1 MNAPAD
7 FTSVLVIAVS
17 VTGAIWLI
25 DIIWRFL
32 KKHVISIRNESESRS
47 RFGWIV
53 EYARVFFPVLL
64 IVFVLRSF
72 VVEPFRIPSGS
83 MLPTLEVGDFILV
96 NKYEFGIRVPVLNKK
111 IFNMNE
117 PDYGDV
123 MVFRFPHNESI
134 NFIKRVVGL
143 PGDSIVYDDK
153 QLMVNGIVVEQDLSG
168 EYVIDAGANRKTQT
182 RLLRESFAN
191 GGSHQILHDDRRSS
205 RPLAFKVPKDSYFVL
220 GDNRDYSNDSR
231 VWGFVPDE
239 NIIGRAFFI
248 WFSWNS
254 SGDKGV
260 DWNRI
265 AAAIE

>member
-7 FTSVLVIAVS
+7 FTFVLVLAVS

-25 DIIWRFL
+25 DIIWRLL
-32 KKHVISIRNESESRS
+32 KKHVISVRSESVS
-47 RFGWIV
+47 RGRLSWIV

-96 NKYEFGIRVPVLNKK
+96 NKYEYGIRLPVLNKK
-111 IFNMNE
+111 LLNMSE

-123 MVFRFPHNESI
+123 MVFRFPHNESV

-143 PGDSIVYDDK
+143 PGDSIVYENK
-153 QLMVNGIVVEQDLSG
+153 QVTVNGRVVEQDVSG
-168 EYVIDAGANRKTQT
+168 EFVIDSGPNRKTQT
-182 RLLRESFAN
+182 QLLRESFAD
-191 GGSHQILHDDRRSS
+191 GESHRILHDDRRSS
-205 RPLAFKVPKDSYFVL
+205 RPLVFKVPEDSYFVL

-254 SGDKGV
+254 SGDRGV